1 VGLVSEQYTKVP
13 LAQAVFTKV
22 VAVKTA
28 SAHAVYF
35 TLNLMLF
42 FPFKGD
48 RKLAANLFC
57 EKSASR
63 LAAILYHSPKL
74 LLTRKPCKA

>member
-28 SAHAVYF
+28 SAHAVFF

-57 EKSASR
+57 EKAR
-63 LAAILYHSPKL
+63 QGWPQYFITILNFY
-74 LLTRKPCKA
+74 

>member
-1 VGLVSEQYTKVP
+1 VGLASEQCTKVP
-13 LAQAVFTKV
+13 PAQAVFAKV
-22 VAVKTA
+22 MAVKTA
-28 SAHAVYF
+28 HAVFF